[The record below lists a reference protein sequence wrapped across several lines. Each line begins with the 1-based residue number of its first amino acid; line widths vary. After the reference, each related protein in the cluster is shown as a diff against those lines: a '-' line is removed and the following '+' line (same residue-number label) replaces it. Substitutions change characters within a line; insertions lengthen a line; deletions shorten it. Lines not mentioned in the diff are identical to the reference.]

1 MQIILNPG
9 EVAKLQGYNGQQL
22 EVNEVLLRAVS
33 LLKTIINVSWTPLDT
48 PTDDNKENVFPN
60 QQQMGNVSKDDQY
73 QSKISLSDRTFIKEN
88 ILNAMYTAITQL

>member
-73 QSKISLSDRTFIKEN
+73 QSKISLSDRAFIKEN